1 MNATLSLLY
10 SHRSIR
16 RFRPDAVPRA
26 DLEAAVRA
34 GQMASTS
41 SAVQAYCALN
51 ITDVEVR
58 TRLVAL
64 TGGQEKVAACGA
76 FLVICGE
83 VRRHRLIADCSGT
96 RYAGNLES
104 FLVAAIDATLFA
116 QNMCVAL
123 ESMGYGICYI
133 GGVRN
138 DLPEV
143 DRLLAIPEGVFP
155 LFGLCVGV
163 PDETPDARPRL
174 PVDAV
179 LFDDRYPSDAESLA
193 ALGVYDAEYA
203 RYLAARG
210 AAPRGWS
217 EAMARKFSTPERN
230 GLSAYYESKGAVLGP
245 G

>member
-1 MNATLSLLY
+1 
-10 SHRSIR
+10 
-16 RFRPDAVPRA
+16 
-26 DLEAAVRA
+26 VRA

-41 SAVQAYCALN
+41 SAVQAYCAIN
-51 ITDVEVR
+51 ITDMAVR
-58 TRLVAL
+58 ERLVAL

-76 FLVICGE
+76 FLVICGDE
-83 VRRHRLIADCSGT
+83 RRHRLIAARAGT

-116 QNMCVAL
+116 QNLSVAL

-143 DRLLAIPEGVFP
+143 DRLLTTPEGVFP

-163 PDETPDARPRL
+163 PDETPEARPRL
-174 PVDAV
+174 PVSAI
-179 LFDDRYPSDAESLA
+179 LFDDRCPSDRDSLA
-193 ALGVYDAEYA
+193 ALDTYDAEYS

-210 AAPRGWS
+210 AAPRAWS
-217 EAMARKFSTPERN
+217 EAMARKFSAAERN
-230 GLSAYYESKGAVLGP
+230 GLTAYYESKGAVLGP